1 MHPINTTPVHN
12 RLDAILG
19 HMPDFWFNPT
29 RRLAQEAG
37 VSMTAI
43 QRLIAG
49 KSSPSYSLVWS
60 IAKVLEKHLGKPIN
74 PMEIVSIDGTYP
86 TLSVH
91 DLCDCIGCTPPRV
104 YQGKQSLPDTAR
116 PSDSSA
122 EAQTMAKEAA

>member
-1 MHPINTTPVHN
+1 MRPINTTPVHN

-19 HMPDFWFNPT
+19 HMPDYWFNPT

-74 PMEIVSIDGTYP
+74 PMEIVSIDGAYP
-86 TLSVH
+86 TPSVH
-91 DLCDCIGCTPPRV
+91 DLCGCKGCTPPRV
-104 YQGKQSLPDTAR
+104 YQGRESLPTTKPSPDNGVEAR
-116 PSDSSA
+116 A
-122 EAQTMAKEAA
+122 MAKEAA